1 MKDIPETEFTPV
13 IANNEQLYDA
23 YPELFEKITISNTPI
38 YLEKPNPKNEETFM
52 KEDRFFLL
60 PSGVISL
67 STTDL
72 KELWEI
78 GESNKIIFEELNRFA
93 EKFNRKTI
101 NKEDFSL
108 LQSITIE
115 NQEYGVKYYPYKDI
129 NSNSEALNMLEKK
142 VLSWRGIPG
151 R

>member
-13 IANNEQLYDA
+13 IANNEQVYDA

-38 YLEKPNPKNEETFM
+38 YLEKPNPRNEETFM

-60 PSGVISL
+60 PLGIVSL
-67 STTDL
+67 TTADL
-72 KELWEI
+72 EELWEI
-78 GESNKIIFEELNRFA
+78 DKSNKIIFEELNKVA
-93 EKFNRKTI
+93 EKLNRKTI
-101 NKEDFSL
+101 NKEESSL

-115 NQEYGVKYYPYKDI
+115 DREYGVKYYLYSDI
-129 NSNSEALNMLEKK
+129 NSNSEVLNMLEKK